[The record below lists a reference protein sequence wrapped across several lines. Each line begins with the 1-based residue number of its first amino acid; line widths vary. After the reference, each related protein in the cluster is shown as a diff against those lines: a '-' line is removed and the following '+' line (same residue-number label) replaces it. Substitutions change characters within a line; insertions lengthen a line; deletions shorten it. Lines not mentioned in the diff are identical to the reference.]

1 MSLAAFTLLAVA
13 AAAPAPATAPAAEPQ
28 ASVRPEEARIP
39 FANSTGIRAWRAERE
54 EGEDVLYIEG
64 VRRQWYRAELFGYC
78 PDIRF
83 ANAIAFDSGPTGT
96 FDRFSRVI
104 VRHDVCRIRSLVKI
118 EGEPPSSRKARKAK
132 DESEA

>member
-1 MSLAAFTLLAVA
+1 MSLAAFAFLAVA
-13 AAAPAPATAPAAEPQ
+13 SAAPAGEPAAAPK
-28 ASVRPEEARIP
+28 PEEARIP

-54 EGEDVLYIEG
+54 AGEDVLYIEG

-132 DESEA
+132 DESAA

>member
-1 MSLAAFTLLAVA
+1 MSLAAFAFLAVA
-13 AAAPAPATAPAAEPQ
+13 SAAPAGEPSAAK
-28 ASVRPEEARIP
+28 PEEARIP

-54 EGEDVLYIEG
+54 AGEDVLYIEG